1 MGTNLVD
8 NIVQPAVLSIP
19 QAGVYL
25 NVSPDTVRRLIR
37 GGTIPHAPDW
47 Q

>member
-1 MGTNLVD
+1 MGTKMVD

-37 GGTIPHAPDW
+37 GGTHSPRPDR